1 MTDTVLSV
9 KVKAP
14 TTFDRATDTAAR
26 VRVKLA
32 TTVRYP
38 YNLSDSWVPL
48 PPGITYLPAAPAPV
62 EDETYG
68 FIMTPES
75 LLKPYQETLIVDS
88 KVKIEF
94 GHTRLEYALTLPER
108 TGSWKVRAFG
118 TVSHSIAYVDTNMA
132 VRAVFD
138 PFQAKDAVVRAKWIT
153 ISPAQDSMII
163 RPKAATISPV
173 QDSMKVSS
181 VVSSRSS
188 GVFIIIPPS
197 VLAWNSPTTTG
208 VALSDDDRTIT
219 GTTANGVGRTNTA
232 GTVQSSGKFYFECTV
247 AAFTTSTPSLG
258 LANTKDESSLAGDIG
273 GATFG
278 QSVSYEGLPGSP
290 TLVSGGAFGTIS
302 VGTVLMIAVDFDA
315 AKLWLGMDGTWRNSG
330 DPAAG
335 TNPHIYGWSAT
346 SLMPAT
352 DCGAFDDTQSVTIPE
367 TFAYTPA
374 GFDPWPA
381 S

>member
-118 TVSHSIAYVDTNMA
+118 TVSHSIGYVDTSMA

-188 GVFIIIPPS
+188 GVS
-197 VLAWNSPTTTG
+197 SSSRRRSLH
-208 VALSDDDRTIT
+208 
-219 GTTANGVGRTNTA
+219 
-232 GTVQSSGKFYFECTV
+232 GTVQQLPEWHSLTTTVQSLEQRRMASAGRIRRGQFRVVASSI
-247 AAFTTSTPSLG
+247 
-258 LANTKDESSLAGDIG
+258 SSA
-273 GATFG
+273 
-278 QSVSYEGLPGSP
+278 
-290 TLVSGGAFGTIS
+290 
-302 VGTVLMIAVDFDA
+302 
-315 AKLWLGMDGTWRNSG
+315 R
-330 DPAAG
+330 
-335 TNPHIYGWSAT
+335 
-346 SLMPAT
+346 
-352 DCGAFDDTQSVTIPE
+352 
-367 TFAYTPA
+367 
-374 GFDPWPA
+374 
-381 S
+381 